1 MKTKITGLL
10 LLVTLSGCTA
20 TKHLD
25 SGGIDKMANS
35 NNPKKIII
43 AHRGASG
50 YLPEHSLASKA
61 MAHAMN
67 VDYIEQDVV
76 MTKDDQLIVLHDLYL
91 DRVTN
96 VMKIFPGRSRYMF
109 GEQRWLAID
118 FTLAEIKQLEM
129 TEGFSL
135 EPETNKKVQNYPN
148 RFPLFKSHFKIVT
161 LEEEIELIQG
171 LNIST
176 GKNIG
181 IYVEIKAP
189 WFHQLEGKDISQKV
203 LEALKQYG
211 YQSKTDKAYLQ
222 CFDPDE
228 TKRINDELM
237 PALKMDLKLVQLIAE
252 TSWNE
257 TMRMVDGK
265 LENYSYD
272 WMFESGAMKKIAA
285 YADGI
290 GPWKSMLV
298 SSESKSENIIQTS
311 MFKNARDS
319 GLQIHPYTFRKEENK
334 IPSYAKNFDDLLN
347 IFLYQIGVDGVFTD
361 FPDLAVEFV
370 NSQKEH

>member
-1 MKTKITGLL
+1 
-10 LLVTLSGCTA
+10 
-20 TKHLD
+20 
-25 SGGIDKMANS
+25 
-35 NNPKKIII
+35 
-43 AHRGASG
+43 
-50 YLPEHSLASKA
+50 
-61 MAHAMN
+61 
-67 VDYIEQDVV
+67 
-76 MTKDDQLIVLHDLYL
+76 
-91 DRVTN
+91 
-96 VMKIFPGRSRYMF
+96 
-109 GEQRWLAID
+109 
-118 FTLAEIKQLEM
+118 
-129 TEGFSL
+129 
-135 EPETNKKVQNYPN
+135 
-148 RFPLFKSHFKIVT
+148 
-161 LEEEIELIQG
+161 
-171 LNIST
+171 
-176 GKNIG
+176 
-181 IYVEIKAP
+181 
-189 WFHQLEGKDISQKV
+189 
-203 LEALKQYG
+203 
-211 YQSKTDKAYLQ
+211 
-222 CFDPDE
+222 
-228 TKRINDELM
+228 
-237 PALKMDLKLVQLIAE
+237 MDLKLVQLIAE